1 MFVIVIVIV
10 IYKLKKIRTSTYS
23 LSRNYSTLK
32 SWALVVNFKCKICL
46 YTLINAKYVYMLYF
60 GMFLRSSKKILKFFL
75 NLIFNN
81 KLIMQ

>member
-1 MFVIVIVIV
+1 
-10 IYKLKKIRTSTYS
+10 
-23 LSRNYSTLK
+23 
-32 SWALVVNFKCKICL
+32 
-46 YTLINAKYVYMLYF
+46 MLYF